1 MHIWSWSKNCVG
13 LCDMCVCVWCQAP
26 KPPDLTQESELRRAT
41 YRVVAQRAQNGECD
55 AHQWPYPRSCSVYSL
70 RGGRQIRPAK
80 MSVISAVQAKFPSER
95 GRKTKPK
102 KTKTKLGQGRS
113 PAQVRPTSF
122 PPYARHLH
130 QTSRSGAATCPR
142 SRSRRSC
149 SSRPAS
155 PVWARCSTGSI
166 GFSSRARC
174 VCVLARLF
182 FARTP
187 PWSLS
192 RVLGRTPLLRPH
204 EVGRGYGAA

>member
-1 MHIWSWSKNCVG
+1 MPISGHTRGPVQCTPCVAAG
-13 LCDMCVCVWCQAP
+13 RSGRRKCLSSLPFALAATSAAFVHAPTAWPGTLPLCEA
-26 KPPDLTQESELRRAT
+26 
-41 YRVVAQRAQNGECD
+41 
-55 AHQWPYPRSCSVYSL
+55 
-70 RGGRQIRPAK
+70 
-80 MSVISAVQAKFPSER
+80 
-95 GRKTKPK
+95 KTKFLPK
-102 KTKTKLGQGRS
+102 GSQNQKKPNWDRV
-113 PAQVRPTSF
+113 AQVRPTSF

-192 RVLGRTPLLRPH
+192 RLLGRTPLLRLH
-204 EVGRGYGAA
+204 EVGRGYGSLTDLASPLV